1 MADFGSESEGER
13 ASDEIVA
20 ERMCTASEIE
30 KKEVDNSER
39 IESDLKKKQDDNS
52 ERIESD
58 LNSLNASSDLLAL
71 KVSELRKRAE
81 AAGVDL
87 EKVDEAGDD
96 EKNPKDKMILLIK
109 EAEAVRSSENDKL
122 RGLKLQ
128 EEMQVMKMSQLR
140 LRAAE
145 AGVSPERIDE
155 ANDDEKDPK
164 QKLILL
170 IIDAE
175 TFPNENRKEPHAKKQ
190 RTLSFLKENA
200 SSQFIS
206 R

>member
-39 IESDLKKKQDDNS
+39 IESDSKKKQDDNP

-58 LNSLNASSDLLAL
+58 LNSLNASSDLLVL

-87 EKVDEAGDD
+87 EKVDKAGDA
-96 EKNPKDKMILLIK
+96 ENPKEKMILLIK
-109 EAEAVRSSENDKL
+109 EAEAVRSSENDKH
-122 RGLKLQ
+122 R
-128 EEMQVMKMSQLR
+128 S
-140 LRAAE
+140 
-145 AGVSPERIDE
+145 
-155 ANDDEKDPK
+155 
-164 QKLILL
+164 
-170 IIDAE
+170 
-175 TFPNENRKEPHAKKQ
+175 RKKRKN
-190 RTLSFLKENA
+190 KY
-200 SSQFIS
+200 
-206 R
+206 

>member
-30 KKEVDNSER
+30 KK
-39 IESDLKKKQDDNS
+39 QDDNS

-58 LNSLNASSDLLAL
+58 LNSLNASSDLHVL

-96 EKNPKDKMILLIK
+96 EKHPKDKTTTRRHIPGQK
-109 EAEAVRSSENDKL
+109 H
-122 RGLKLQ
+122 
-128 EEMQVMKMSQLR
+128 SQR
-140 LRAAE
+140 
-145 AGVSPERIDE
+145 ER
-155 ANDDEKDPK
+155 
-164 QKLILL
+164 
-170 IIDAE
+170 
-175 TFPNENRKEPHAKKQ
+175 T
-190 RTLSFLKENA
+190 S
-200 SSQFIS
+200 
-206 R
+206 

>member
-1 MADFGSESEGER
+1 M
-13 ASDEIVA
+13 
-20 ERMCTASEIE
+20 
-30 KKEVDNSER
+30 
-39 IESDLKKKQDDNS
+39 KKKQDDNS

-58 LNSLNASSDLLAL
+58 LNSLNASSDLHVL

-87 EKVDEAGDD
+87 EKVDEAGDA
-96 EKNPKDKMILLIK
+96 ENPKEKMILLIK

-128 EEMQVMKMSQLR
+128 EELQAMKISQLR

-155 ANDDEKDPK
+155 ANDDDKDPK
-164 QKLILL
+164 QKLLLL
-170 IIDAE
+170 IIGAE
-175 TFPNENRKEPHAKKQ
+175 ILRNENRKEPPAKKQ
-190 RTLSFLKENA
+190 RTDALLKENV
-200 SSQFIS
+200 SSQFVP

>member
-39 IESDLKKKQDDNS
+39 IESDL
-52 ERIESD
+52 
-58 LNSLNASSDLLAL
+58 NSLNASSDLLAL

-81 AAGVDL
+81 AAGVGL

-128 EEMQVMKMSQLR
+128 EELQAMKISQLR

-155 ANDDEKDPK
+155 ANDA
-164 QKLILL
+164 KLITRHLL
-170 IIDAE
+170 ARGGVDILLCECVCSHYANVLHRE
-175 TFPNENRKEPHAKKQ
+175 LLGVR
-190 RTLSFLKENA
+190 RLLLRLLSEDEVCD
-200 SSQFIS
+200 SSRWLS
-206 R
+206 L